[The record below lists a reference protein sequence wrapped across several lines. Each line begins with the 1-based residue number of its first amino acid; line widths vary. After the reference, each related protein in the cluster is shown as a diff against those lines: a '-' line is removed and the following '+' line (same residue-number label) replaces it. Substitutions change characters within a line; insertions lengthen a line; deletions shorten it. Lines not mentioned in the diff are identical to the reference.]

1 MCFYAQIFI
10 HIVLVRYVFYVIY
23 RSFEDQPLFLP
34 SDTLY
39 ARFLNSTSTGGLFGK
54 CVNVTAG
61 LLPSCPGLWFGTFL
75 ANILLLHIATAV
87 PLDALPLQLQWR
99 LFCEPL
105 EYKQENI
112 AVFRKDSFTRISNIS
127 NISGTSDNSAQLK

>member
-1 MCFYAQIFI
+1 MPTERAFRARLYGDCSYSLRFHATC
-10 HIVLVRYVFYVIY
+10 RC
-23 RSFEDQPLFLP
+23 FEDQPLFLP

-75 ANILLLHIATAV
+75 ANMLLLDIASAV
-87 PLDALPLQLQWR
+87 PLDVLPLQLQCR
-99 LFCEPL
+99 LFCDPL
-105 EYKQENI
+105 KYK
-112 AVFRKDSFTRISNIS
+112 RKKERYGIRGECSYSKHFTN
-127 NISGTSDNSAQLK
+127 N